1 MNIPWKVVCD
11 LYKEFVIR
19 DYCVLDTKYLQC
31 HYSENKEFIV
41 IRGSKISRGN
51 CFGRRNSIVM
61 VGYDATLKPILFE
74 TEIKKDFA
82 LALQIR
88 NI

>member
-1 MNIPWKVVCD
+1 MYWTQGISG
-11 LYKEFVIR
+11 VIM
-19 DYCVLDTKYLQC
+19 TKTRNLL
-31 HYSENKEFIV
+31 
-41 IRGSKISRGN
+41 RSKLSSGN
-51 CFGRRNSIVM
+51 CFGRRNSMVM

-74 TEIKKDFA
+74 TEIKKVFA